1 MLDMPHFTQYV
12 DDTQSV
18 DPLGTAAV
26 IEALYRSIYPGIN
39 NAVEFVR
46 VYSAICWMVRQIDL
60 AAAKAH

>member
-26 IEALYRSIYPGIN
+26 IEALYKT
-39 NAVEFVR
+39 E
-46 VYSAICWMVRQIDL
+46 L
-60 AAAKAH
+60 AEKGLAGRYKG